1 MNFFSSS
8 SHFFNLSSK
17 NTTTKQIR
25 AWHADSLNPAACL
38 TGHTAAVRA
47 LVAVDR
53 SKIPAAVK
61 ANDDDDDGSSPAAAN
76 GTAAA
81 PPPPPPAALGPLL
94 FSGSDDGT
102 VRAWC
107 PRTLTCVATLR
118 GHEDNVRVLAAT
130 TTTTAAGEGGEEDCC
145 PSPPPPLLFSGSWDR
160 TVRAW
165 CLRTLR
171 CVRVLRGHGEAVLAL
186 AVGRRCVASGSY
198 DASVRLW
205 DLAGIVAQEEGD
217 GGGGGSGGEAAAAA
231 ATAGVYE
238 EEEEEEEQGREG
250 STAVPARPPPASR
263 ACAGHDDA
271 VRVLTADGQGLVFSG
286 SYDGSV
292 GIWSEEGF

>member
-1 MNFFSSS
+1 M
-8 SHFFNLSSK
+8 
-17 NTTTKQIR
+17 
-25 AWHADSLNPAACL
+25 
-38 TGHTAAVRA
+38 
-47 LVAVDR
+47 AVDR
-53 SKIPAAVK
+53 SKIAVGG
-61 ANDDDDDGSSPAAAN
+61 ATSPTPDG
-76 GTAAA
+76 TA
-81 PPPPPPAALGPLL
+81 PPPLGPLL

-130 TTTTAAGEGGEEDCC
+130 TSGAAEG
-145 PSPPPPLLFSGSWDR
+145 PALLFSGSWDR

-165 CLRTLR
+165 CLKSLE

-186 AVGRRCVASGSY
+186 AVGRKCVASGSY

-205 DLAGIVAQEEGD
+205 DLAGIV
-217 GGGGGSGGEAAAAA
+217 GGGEEEDEEAAAAA
-231 ATAGVYE
+231 AGVEGE
-238 EEEEEEEQGREG
+238 EGRENPT
-250 STAVPARPPPASR
+250 SVSPRPPPASR

-271 VRVLTADGQGLVFSG
+271 VRVLAADGRGHVFSG

>member
-205 DLAGIVAQEEGD
+205 DLAGIVAAGGD
-217 GGGGGSGGEAAAAA
+217 EAAAAA
-231 ATAGVYE
+231 AAAAAGDGGEDE
-238 EEEEEEEQGREG
+238 EEEEEEEEEEDQEG
-250 STAVPARPPPASR
+250 SDPSASRLPPPASR

-271 VRVLTADGQGLVFSG
+271 VRVLTADGRGHVFSG

>member
-1 MNFFSSS
+1 MNCFFFFS
-8 SHFFNLSSK
+8 HFNLSSERTK
-17 NTTTKQIR
+17 KTCSKKKQIR

-53 SKIPAAVK
+53 SKIPVV
-61 ANDDDDDGSSPAAAN
+61 DGGSSAAAN
-76 GTAAA
+76 AAA
-81 PPPPPPAALGPLL
+81 AAATPPPAPLGPLL

-130 TTTTAAGEGGEEDCC
+130 AAAGGQPGAETT
-145 PSPPPPLLFSGSWDR
+145 PPLLFSGSWDR
-160 TVRAW
+160 TVRVW

-217 GGGGGSGGEAAAAA
+217 GGGGGSGGEAAVAA